1 MDEMTARVRLIQ
13 TVVWISA
20 AIAKWVMALAF
31 ASLTLLCIFFWDRAR
46 LTVPVGLTAIQVGVR
61 VLPVFRQAA
70 RS

>member
-31 ASLTLLCIFFWDRAR
+31 ASLTLRCIFFGI
-46 LTVPVGLTAIQVGVR
+46 VPASPCPLV
-61 VLPVFRQAA
+61 
-70 RS
+70 